1 MDKLYSF
8 PKNCYVGSIIS
19 KTKIYQQTEANTKIK
34 NLFTKQVSKIIW
46 SYKLAPDTINLE
58 ASSSPS
64 EIQIISI
71 KLMVEDIAIEILQAI
86 DQAIPSTII
95 FELQYHNKIKY
106 VASYSANNKNT
117 KTQTDYLQSCWLA
130 EDTNKTELPVA
141 LNMQQMHQSLLLSL
155 SPLAPRRHEN
165 FAEFIER
172 LLKLQHTQQ
181 QANKLEKKVQQTKQ
195 FNAKVKLNHE
205 LNLLKQEINNLIQG
219 E

>member
-181 QANKLEKKVQQTKQ
+181 QANKLTKKIYKEKQINRKIEL
-195 FNAKVKLNHE
+195 NYKLNLITKE
-205 LNLLKQEINNLIQG
+205 INKLKQG